1 MWRHQPQ
8 IEDDGPRL
16 PSQNRA
22 EQQQSTLS
30 AEEPGEKSSG
40 RGEAGEV
47 WGLAALGKQR
57 RLRAATASGNSD
69 TTSPQDDGREGKGQV
84 ASLMTIGL
92 AWHRLAV
99 YRMGMCR

>member
-1 MWRHQPQ
+1 MWWRQPQ

-16 PSQNRA
+16 PSQGRA

-30 AEEPGEKSSG
+30 AEEPGEKCCG

-57 RLRAATASGNSD
+57 RLRAATASNSGHS
-69 TTSPQDDGREGKGQV
+69 TYPQDGARVGKVQA
-84 ASLMTIGL
+84 ASLTARARVVIEREM
-92 AWHRLAV
+92 
-99 YRMGMCR
+99 